1 MSSSEWYSSVEGR
14 IEYDNFMIPSPGWVD
29 PKGRLIVGTNEF
41 RPFEAV
47 ITNSKFSVLKNN
59 FDPYMSMKEL
69 SAISCK
75 PHGMAWSV
83 DNSSLFIS
91 DGHTRAVTKCDYNLR
106 NPDVSDCQTILTIIE
121 EMSSTAVPK
130 GIATDENNHIWVA
143 VANNDGKGAIM
154 EIDPETSNIISTIE
168 LEDPDLVDIVFG
180 GEDMD
185 FLYILSTKHLY
196 KMTGLGVRGMYVPG
210 FIWQPEL

>member
-1 MSSSEWYSSVEGR
+1 M
-14 IEYDNFMIPSPGWVD
+14 
-29 PKGRLIVGTNEF
+29 
-41 RPFEAV
+41 
-47 ITNSKFSVLKNN
+47 FSVFKNN

-83 DNSSLFIS
+83 DNSSLFLS
-91 DGHTRAVTKCDYNLR
+91 DGHTRAVTKCDYNLH
-106 NPDVSDCQTILTIIE
+106 NPDVSDCQTILTVTE

-130 GIATDENNHIWVA
+130 GIATDENNHIWVV
-143 VANNDGKGAIM
+143 VANNDGKGAVL
-154 EIDPETSNIISTIE
+154 EIDPETSNIISTIGRAFIPITLTKILILE

-196 KMTGLGVRGMYVPG
+196 KMTGN
-210 FIWQPEL
+210 